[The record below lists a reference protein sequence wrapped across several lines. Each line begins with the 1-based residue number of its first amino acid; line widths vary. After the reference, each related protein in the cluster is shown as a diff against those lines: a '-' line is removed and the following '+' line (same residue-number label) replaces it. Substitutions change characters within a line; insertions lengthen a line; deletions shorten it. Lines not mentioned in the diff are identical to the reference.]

1 MIISSLQKNDFIFEL
16 TNFTFQFLFDSFE
29 YLEFRN
35 LIRSDQM
42 LRFDDCN
49 IHEIQ
54 NILKTK

>member
-1 MIISSLQKNDFIFEL
+1 MISFLNLQISPFSF
-16 TNFTFQFLFDSFE
+16 FDSFE